1 MRPRQLRRLSKA
13 ASVGL
18 CHPRIGVAINAAKYK
33 TKLYCFSFEASAPL
47 FDAVFLALEI
57 AKASRARERDFARF
71 STTGAGEVLRP
82 LNAAHAPIMR
92 ADLGVAQGPPSA
104 GGIKRMDQG
113 KPQR

>member
-1 MRPRQLRRLSKA
+1 
-13 ASVGL
+13 
-18 CHPRIGVAINAAKYK
+18 
-33 TKLYCFSFEASAPL
+33 
-47 FDAVFLALEI
+47 
-57 AKASRARERDFARF
+57 
-71 STTGAGEVLRP
+71 